1 MIYIHIPYCKTKCVY
16 CSFYSIAG
24 QKNTL
29 EYTDALCSELKTRKN
44 YLPST
49 KIRTIYFGGGTPSVL
64 EISSLKKIIQTLKDN
79 YDLQNIEEIT
89 FEANPEHLTAEYLKE
104 LKSLNFINRLS
115 IGVQTFD
122 DKILK
127 LINRRHTSKQALEAV
142 RIAQAEGFNNISLDL
157 IYGIPTQGN
166 KEWNK
171 NLDTISELAIQHL
184 SCYALTVEPDTML
197 EKMITKNII
206 PPVSEDYTIEQYS
219 LLEEWA
225 EKNGFI
231 HYEISNFAKGEE
243 YRGLHNSRYWNNT
256 PYLGCGASAHSF
268 DGENR
273 GWNPANI
280 NTYIQEIQSGK
291 LPFETE
297 ILTPKDRYND
307 YIMTTLRTKEGINS
321 SFLESNFATLW
332 DVAKKK
338 IKHFEDRNLI
348 EKTSEGYKLTKKG
361 ILMCDFITVELFAD

>member
-1 MIYIHIPYCKTKCVY
+1 
-16 CSFYSIAG
+16 
-24 QKNTL
+24 
-29 EYTDALCSELKTRKN
+29 
-44 YLPST
+44 
-49 KIRTIYFGGGTPSVL
+49 
-64 EISSLKKIIQTLKDN
+64 
-79 YDLQNIEEIT
+79 
-89 FEANPEHLTAEYLKE
+89 
-104 LKSLNFINRLS
+104 
-115 IGVQTFD
+115 
-122 DKILK
+122 
-127 LINRRHTSKQALEAV
+127 
-142 RIAQAEGFNNISLDL
+142 
-157 IYGIPTQGN
+157 
-166 KEWNK
+166 
-171 NLDTISELAIQHL
+171 
-184 SCYALTVEPDTML
+184 
-197 EKMITKNII
+197 MITKNII

-338 IKHFEDRNLI
+338 IKHFENRSLI

>member
-29 EYTDALCSELKTRKN
+29 KYTDALCSELKTRKN

-49 KIRTIYFGGGTPSVL
+49 EIRTIYFGGGTPSVL
-64 EISSLKKIIQTLKDN
+64 EISTLKKIIQTLKDN

-280 NTYIQEIQSGK
+280 NTYIQEIESGK

-338 IKHFEDRNLI
+338 IKHFENRSLI

>member
-29 EYTDALCSELKTRKN
+29 KYTDALCSELKTRKN

-49 KIRTIYFGGGTPSVL
+49 EIRTIYFGGGTPSVL
-64 EISSLKKIIQTLKDN
+64 EISSLKKIIQTLRDN

-231 HYEISNFAKGEE
+231 HYEISNFTKGEE

-338 IKHFEDRNLI
+338 IKHFENRSLI